1 MTAKK
6 ALIVDDSKSARA
18 VLKRMLINLGL
29 EVDTVESAAD
39 AIEYLEHH
47 RPDVIFMD
55 HMMPEMDGFEAVKRI
70 KDNPKTNVIPIM
82 MYTSKG
88 GDVYLSQARELGAVG
103 IISKTISPVGLKES
117 LFKLGLVDDRRI
129 ESTLVESASDD
140 FSVDTQI
147 LAASVLG
154 KKNERDTNMQDL
166 QRLMDDQTIELHKSM
181 WLGIE
186 SVSNE
191 IFNKLKAE
199 RKEQEEN
206 AEHVNLEKKSLSW
219 PFYLICFLL
228 VVSGILGIN
237 LYVKN
242 TQLEKKLAEL
252 NEQHMVLSE
261 KQAIAELSMLSASDM
276 ASAQKSRLGFILW
289 AHGRVVEYPFD
300 ELALNNTRIADV
312 EAVINR
318 AQEVGYRGKIILQTH
333 VGKFCLSRNL
343 VGEYVLAKNDL
354 PVTEC
359 EYIGNDVQPND
370 APSTHQSL
378 SFASYLLD
386 VAELSDQGILVEVD
400 NVSRIFD
407 LVAYPENE
415 LQAKAETWN
424 FAAQQNNRV
433 TVKLEPLTVA
443 N

>member
-18 VLKRMLINLGL
+18 VLKRMLTNLGL
-29 EVDTVESAAD
+29 AVDTVESAAD
-39 AIEYLEHH
+39 AIDYLELHC
-47 RPDVIFMD
+47 PDVIFMD

-70 KDNPKTNVIPIM
+70 KGNPKTNVIPIM

-117 LFKLGLVDDRRI
+117 LFKLGLVDDRCI
-129 ESTLVESASDD
+129 ESTLIEAASDD

-154 KKNERDTNMQDL
+154 KKNERDIHMHDL

-199 RKEQEEN
+199 RKQQDEN
-206 AEHVNLEKKSLSW
+206 AQHVGLEKKSLSW
-219 PFYLICFLL
+219 PFYLVCFLL
-228 VVSGILGIN
+228 VVSGILVTNVYI
-237 LYVKN
+237 KN
-242 TQLEKKLAEL
+242 TQLENNFSGLKNKYEI
-252 NEQHMVLSE
+252 LSE
-261 KQAIAELSMLSASDM
+261 QKAKAEQSMLSASDM
-276 ASAQKSRLGFILW
+276 AAAQKLRLSFILW

-312 EAVINR
+312 EEVINR
-318 AQEVGYRGKIILQTH
+318 AREVSYRGKIILQTH
-333 VGKFCLSRNL
+333 VGKFCLSRSL
-343 VGEYVLAKNDL
+343 VGEYVLAENDL
-354 PVTEC
+354 SVTEC
-359 EYIGNDVQPND
+359 EYIGNDAQPND

-378 SFASYLLD
+378 SFANYLLD
-386 VAELSDQGILVEVD
+386 VAELSEQGIFLEIQ

-407 LVAYPENE
+407 IAAYPVNE
-415 LQAKAETWN
+415 AQTKAELWN
-424 FAAQQNNRV
+424 FAAQQNNQV

>member
-18 VLKRMLINLGL
+18 VLKRMLINLSL

-39 AIEYLEHH
+39 AIEYLVKHS
-47 RPDVIFMD
+47 PDVIFMD

-70 KDNPKTNVIPIM
+70 KDNPKTHVIPIM

-129 ESTLVESASDD
+129 KSTLVEGASED
-140 FSVDTQI
+140 FSVSTQM
-147 LAASVLG
+147 LATSVLD
-154 KKNERDTNMQDL
+154 KKNERDVHIQDL

-199 RKEQEEN
+199 RKEQFEN
-206 AEHVNLEKKSLSW
+206 DQQDNLEKQSLSW
-219 PFYLICFLL
+219 PFYLVCFLL
-228 VVSGILGIN
+228 FVSVLAGIN
-237 LYVKN
+237 LYIKN
-242 TQLEKKLAEL
+242 IQLEKNFSSL
-252 NEQHMVLSE
+252 NKNYEILSE
-261 KQAIAELSMLSASDM
+261 QQAITEKLIVSASDL
-276 ASAQKSRLGFILW
+276 AAAQKSRLGFILW
-289 AHGRVVEYPFD
+289 AHGRVIEYPFD

-312 EAVINR
+312 EEVINR

-343 VGEYVLAKNDL
+343 VGEYVLAKNEL

-370 APSTHQSL
+370 AASTHQSL
-378 SFASYLLD
+378 SFANYFLD
-386 VAELSDQGILVEVD
+386 VAELSEQGILVEVD
-400 NVSRIFD
+400 NLSRIFD
-407 LVAYPENE
+407 IVAYPVNE
-415 LQAKAETWN
+415 FQTKAELWN
-424 FAAQQNNRV
+424 FSAQQNNQV
-433 TVKLEPLTVA
+433 TVKLEPLIAV

>member
-6 ALIVDDSKSARA
+6 ALIVDDSKSART

-39 AIEYLEHH
+39 AIEYLEQYH
-47 RPDVIFMD
+47 PDVIFMD

-129 ESTLVESASDD
+129 ESTLIESASGN

-154 KKNERDTNMQDL
+154 KNNERDTYIQDL
-166 QRLMDDQTIELHKSM
+166 QRLVDDQTIELHKSM

-199 RKEQEEN
+199 RKEQDEN
-206 AEHVNLEKKSLSW
+206 AQQVNLEKKSLSW
-219 PFYLICFLL
+219 PFYLIFILF
-228 VVSGILGIN
+228 VVSGMLGIN
-237 LYVKN
+237 LYIQN
-242 TQLEKKLAEL
+242 TQLENNVSDLKKKFET
-252 NEQHMVLSE
+252 LSE
-261 KQAIAELSMLSASDM
+261 QSAIAEQSMISASDM
-276 ASAQKSRLGFILW
+276 VATQKSRLSFILW

-300 ELALNNTRIADV
+300 ELALNNARIADV
-312 EAVINR
+312 EEVIIR
-318 AQEVGYRGKIILQTH
+318 AREVGYRGKIILQTH

-343 VGEYVLAKNDL
+343 VGEYVLAENDL
-354 PVTEC
+354 SVTEC

-370 APSTHQSL
+370 TPSNHQSL
-378 SFASYLLD
+378 SFANYLLD
-386 VAELSDQGILVEVD
+386 IAELSEQGILVEVD

-407 LVAYPENE
+407 IVAYPVSES
-415 LQAKAETWN
+415 QTKAETWN
-424 FAAQQNNRV
+424 FAAQQNNQV
-433 TVKLEPLTVA
+433 TIKLEPLTIT

>member
-6 ALIVDDSKSARA
+6 ALIVDDSKSART
-18 VLKRMLINLGL
+18 VLKRMLLNLGL
-29 EVDTVESAAD
+29 DVDTVESAAD
-39 AIEYLEHH
+39 AIEYLEQHE
-47 RPDVIFMD
+47 PDVIFMD

-70 KDNPKTNVIPIM
+70 KDNPRTNIIPIM

-88 GDVYLSQARELGAVG
+88 GDVYLSQARKLGAVG

-117 LFKLGLVDDRRI
+117 LFKLGLVDDRRV
-129 ESTLVESASDD
+129 ESTLVEGASDNY
-140 FSVDTQI
+140 SVDTQI
-147 LAASVLG
+147 IAASVLG
-154 KKNERDTNMQDL
+154 KKNERDTSIQDL

-199 RKEQEEN
+199 RKEQEEKLQQ
-206 AEHVNLEKKSLSW
+206 ADLQKKSLSW
-219 PFYLICFLL
+219 PFYLICFLFVL
-228 VVSGILGIN
+228 AVMFGID
-237 LYVKN
+237 LYFKN
-242 TQLEKKLAEL
+242 TQLEDDFSGLKKKYEA
-252 NEQHMVLSE
+252 LSE
-261 KQAIAELSMLSASDM
+261 QQAIVEQSILSASDM
-276 ASAQKSRLGFILW
+276 AAEQKSRLSFILW

-300 ELALNNTRIADV
+300 ELALNNTRIADI
-312 EAVINR
+312 EEVINR
-318 AQEVGYRGKIILQTH
+318 AREVGYRGKIILQTH

-370 APSTHQSL
+370 VPSSHQSL
-378 SFASYLLD
+378 SFANYLLD
-386 VAELSDQGILVEVD
+386 LSELSEQGILVEVD
-400 NVSRIFD
+400 NLSRIFD
-407 LVAYPENE
+407 ITAYPVNE
-415 LQAKAETWN
+415 VKTKAELWN
-424 FAAQQNNRV
+424 FAAQKNNQV
-433 TVKLEPLTVA
+433 TVKLEPLAIV